1 LSKKSFVLQALN
13 IYDLDDV
20 LQLSSILLE
29 KRVPLKRVA
38 GESFEFSLET
48 SVDNMGSRSEKKTI
62 KSDNIASL
70 KLVDLDARKK
80 EKEEQERKDFDSK
93 LNSELLLWQ
102 REASKN
108 PGDSIKKVDAAQ
120 GYKQNSQIYIVNQ
133 DTSEGKNKLKFASTR
148 GVLVD
153 KKQE

>member
-1 LSKKSFVLQALN
+1 LSKKSFVLKALY

-20 LQLSSILLE
+20 LQLCSILLE
-29 KRVPLKRVA
+29 KKVPLNRAV
-38 GESFEFSLET
+38 GDGFETMGS
-48 SVDNMGSRSEKKTI
+48 NMGTRSAKKTT
-62 KSDNIASL
+62 KADNIASL

-80 EKEEQERKDFDSK
+80 EKEEQERKEFDTK

-102 REASKN
+102 REASKA
-108 PGDSIKKVDAAQ
+108 PGDSIKRVDAAN
-120 GYKQNSQIYIVNQ
+120 GYKQSSQLYVVKQ
-133 DTSEGKNKLKFASTR
+133 ETSDGKNKLKFASTR